1 MELTYKDKI
10 INIDEINIKLVDDT
24 LVLNDEFAI
33 VYNTNDYE
41 DLVDELV
48 YNDITV
54 DDITTALYDYEHYQ
68 ILFEQY
74 TNRYFLV
81 TSY

>member
-24 LVLNDEFAI
+24 LVLNDVFAI

>member
-33 VYNTNDYE
+33 VYNTNNYE